1 MVAGIHKQACCYA
14 HTCDTYT
21 YTRWQDFLVIRL
33 IHTLMHTS
41 IHYICI
47 YIYIYIYIYTYI
59 HIYIYTYTYI
69 HIYIYIYIYMY
80 LSVCTGKRQLCL
92 TDILL

>member
-14 HTCDTYT
+14 HTRDTYT

-41 IHYICI
+41 IY
-47 YIYIYIYIYTYI
+47 YIYIYIYIYMMTTTIYKVSKTSKGPLHKFSYLDQKLVTPLFSANFTYGHPI
-59 HIYIYTYTYI
+59 A
-69 HIYIYIYIYMY
+69 
-80 LSVCTGKRQLCL
+80 
-92 TDILL
+92 